1 MPGLLRTTLLIL
13 LGTCLYT
20 DGSNAQNDSEQ
31 QTAETRLKQIQIE
44 IKQLQNELQESRAEH
59 KTEQARL
66 RELDLRIQSANLDY
80 RDLEKQ
86 RKSHLAE
93 LAELGVQK
101 DEFLFSLEQRHDQ
114 LAEQIRASYR
124 LGRQSRLK
132 LVLNQ
137 DSPAQL
143 GRMMAYYDY
152 INRAQVDRISEL
164 RAALLTLER
173 MQESID
179 AELMRLEDVQ
189 REQGLVLEQLDE
201 QRSKR
206 RLLLA
211 ELAGQISSDESR
223 LRELQ
228 RNRQDLETLISR
240 LANVLADIPADLGQH
255 LGVASRKGRLPMP
268 VEGPVVHAFGQTR
281 GGGLRW
287 QGWMIESDAGQDVI
301 AVAYGRVAFSDWLR
315 GYGLLMII
323 DHGEGF
329 MSLYGHNESLLHEAG
344 DWVEPGEAI
353 SVVGTAAGNSQGLYF
368 ELRKNGKA
376 IDPAAWLSR

>member
-1 MPGLLRTTLLIL
+1 MPGVLRTTLLVVL
-13 LGTCLYT
+13 VTCLYT
-20 DGSNAQNDSEQ
+20 VGSNAQSDSEQ
-31 QTAETRLKQIQIE
+31 RTAKTRLKQIQVE
-44 IKQLQNELQESRAEH
+44 IKQLQNELQDSRAEH
-59 KTEQARL
+59 RTEQARL

-93 LAELGVQK
+93 LAELEIRK
-101 DEFLFSLEQRHDQ
+101 DEFLFSLKQRHDQ

-152 INRAQVDRISEL
+152 INRAQIDRISDL

-173 MQESID
+173 MQVSID
-179 AELMRLEDVQ
+179 AELIRLENVQ
-189 REQGLVLEQLDE
+189 KEQSLVLKQLDE
-201 QRSKR
+201 QRSER

-268 VEGPVVHAFGQTR
+268 VEGPVIHAFGQTR

-287 QGWMIESDAGQDVI
+287 HGWMIEADEGQDVI

-315 GYGLLMII
+315 GYGLLIII

>member
-20 DGSNAQNDSEQ
+20 DGSDAQNDSEQ

-137 DSPAQL
+137 DSPA
-143 GRMMAYYDY
+143 
-152 INRAQVDRISEL
+152 
-164 RAALLTLER
+164 
-173 MQESID
+173 
-179 AELMRLEDVQ
+179 
-189 REQGLVLEQLDE
+189 
-201 QRSKR
+201 
-206 RLLLA
+206 
-211 ELAGQISSDESR
+211 
-223 LRELQ
+223 
-228 RNRQDLETLISR
+228 
-240 LANVLADIPADLGQH
+240 
-255 LGVASRKGRLPMP
+255 
-268 VEGPVVHAFGQTR
+268 
-281 GGGLRW
+281 
-287 QGWMIESDAGQDVI
+287 
-301 AVAYGRVAFSDWLR
+301 
-315 GYGLLMII
+315 
-323 DHGEGF
+323 
-329 MSLYGHNESLLHEAG
+329 
-344 DWVEPGEAI
+344 
-353 SVVGTAAGNSQGLYF
+353 
-368 ELRKNGKA
+368 
-376 IDPAAWLSR
+376 

>member
-1 MPGLLRTTLLIL
+1 MPGMLRTTLVIL
-13 LGTCLYT
+13 LGTCFYT
-20 DGSNAQNDSEQ
+20 VGSNAQNDSEQ
-31 QTAETRLKQIQIE
+31 QTAETRLKQIQVE

-93 LAELGVQK
+93 LAELEVQK

-152 INRAQVDRISEL
+152 INRAQIDRISDL

-179 AELMRLEDVQ
+179 AELIRLENVQ
-189 REQGLVLEQLDE
+189 REQSLVLKQLDE
-201 QRSKR
+201 QRRER